1 MCNILPLCTICYK
14 NKQNLWLHLL
24 RNRAII
30 NAMQLDLIRI
40 FLDFSHVLRKR
51 SGKFA
56 ERKGEHYENWSN
68 RTQLYPRCRFCDEL
82 SEGTGLLSVPFGK
95 IPCTIFVEREKVAFG
110 KEYNFLFHPA
120 HCLPLCCGKRHLY
133 RRLVLLQHDTGG
145 GTRPAK
151 RGHAL

>member
-30 NAMQLDLIRI
+30 NAMQLYMIRI
-40 FLDFSHVLRKR
+40 FLVFSHVLRKR

-82 SEGTGLLSVPFGK
+82 SEGTGLLSVSFGK

-110 KEYNFLFHPA
+110 KEYDSLFHP
-120 HCLPLCCGKRHLY
+120 GVFVNSLY
-133 RRLVLLQHDTGG
+133 RKNFRRQNIVRICRKNCTILLFEKTC
-145 GTRPAK
+145 
-151 RGHAL
+151 